1 MIIKNTLIPAL
12 AFTLSITA
20 AIGQDAPSPEPQAAV
35 CFYTGDPAKPGVTL
49 DYEGTTY
56 AFSSEEKRAQFEKER
71 AASLYQQ
78 IGGAAALTAA
88 VDLFYVKVLADE
100 RVNHFFED
108 INMKTQ
114 NRKQKAFLAAVL
126 GAPVPWTG
134 KDMRAAH
141 ANLDIREE
149 DFNAIAENLQNTLTE
164 LKLDEKLITQ
174 IMTIVASTKDDV
186 LNR

>member
-1 MIIKNTLIPAL
+1 M
-12 AFTLSITA
+12 
-20 AIGQDAPSPEPQAAV
+20 
-35 CFYTGDPAKPGVTL
+35 
-49 DYEGTTY
+49 
-56 AFSSEEKRAQFEKER
+56 
-71 AASLYQQ
+71 
-78 IGGAAALTAA
+78 
-88 VDLFYVKVLADE
+88 KVLADE

-134 KDMRAAH
+134 SDMRAAH
-141 ANLDIREE
+141 ANFDIRES
-149 DFNAIAENLQNTLTE
+149 DFNAIAENIQNTLTE